1 MTVSLILND
10 RAIARGRVGELPDLP
25 PSVAIVYPVEGGPF
39 EVERVRTLGQRWFG
53 KGRACYVVDLS
64 DHRRQ
69 AAVTRTPLTCKD
81 GGHRFQATIDVGFRV
96 HDPAL
101 VVARNVRDALAV
113 VYGYLTDRIRLCA
126 ARFAITQAMEAQLAI
141 NQELDREIRLPD
153 GITIYHCKIQMEPD
167 AAAARHIQELEE
179 ARRRAQLGVHTHQM
193 RVGEARSDEQIEDIR
208 ADGRRRRNAA
218 ERAVL
223 DGTPLDFDHL
233 VREHLVRH
241 PEETVH
247 ALELL
252 ARVRESEAAQHE
264 IRDQRHAEMVKYLI
278 ERGVVREV
286 DLPGLRQGVL
296 GPSAPGTGV
305 AGVLERP
312 DAGVAPSFVS
322 GTAPSSP
329 GYAAPP
335 QDSRAGHP
343 ASAPVAVPSG
353 GPVQWGGS
361 TPPPATAAPPNGL
374 LPVYVVLDTSS
385 AAAGCVT
392 ELGNALRS
400 VQTLLANSPDVS
412 GALRLSVLTYADGAD
427 VVLPLTEVSWR
438 TGIPGLSSTPGCRYQ
453 PVLRRLLDLVS
464 LETERLKEQ
473 VSRVLRPVV
482 LFLAVG
488 QAEDDAEWPAAH
500 AELMA
505 HKYYPHLVAC
515 GIGPGRVRTVQ
526 RLASRPELGV
536 VAVENMDVA
545 QSAVQFS
552 VLLQRTLLHL
562 GRSAL
567 AGQMELRLECPQ
579 GLRPVGAE
587 QES

>member
-1 MTVSLILND
+1 MPLSVILNE
-10 RAIARGRVGELPDLP
+10 RVIARSRVGELPNLP

-39 EVERVRTLGQRWFG
+39 EVETVRTFGQRWLG
-53 KGRACYVVDLS
+53 KNRACYVVDLS

-69 AAVTRTPLTCKD
+69 ASVTKTPLTCKD
-81 GGHRFQATIDVGFRV
+81 GGHRFQATIDIGFRV

-101 VVARNVRDALAV
+101 VVARNVRDALTV
-113 VYGYLTDRIRLCA
+113 VYGYLTDRIRLQA
-126 ARFAITQAMEAQLAI
+126 AQFAITEAMAAQLAV
-141 NQELDREIRLPD
+141 NQELGREIRLPE
-153 GITIYHCKIQMEPD
+153 GITIYHCKVQMEPD

-179 ARRRAQLGVHTHQM
+179 ARRRAKLGVHTH
-193 RVGEARSDEQIEDIR
+193 EARRSETYSDEDIEDIR
-208 ADGRRRRNAA
+208 AAGRRRRQAE

-223 DGTPLDFDHL
+223 ENTRLDFDNL
-233 VREHLVRH
+233 IREHLVRH

-252 ARVRESEAAQHE
+252 ARVREAEATQHE

-278 ERGVVREV
+278 DQGVVREV

-312 DAGVAPSFVS
+312 DAGQPASFTS
-322 GTAPSSP
+322 G
-329 GYAAPP
+329 AAPRGP
-335 QDSRAGHP
+335 DFSASAP
-343 ASAPVAVPSG
+343 ASAQIG

-361 TPPPATAAPPNGL
+361 TPAPAAAPPSGL
-374 LPVYVVLDTSS
+374 IPVYLVLDTSA

-392 ELGNALRS
+392 DLGNALRS
-400 VQTLLANSPDVS
+400 VQTLLANSPDV
-412 GALRLSVLTYADGAD
+412 AAAVRLSVITYADGAD

-438 TGIPGLSSTPGCRYQ
+438 TGVPGLSTAPGCRYR
-453 PVLRRLLDLVS
+453 PVLRRLLDLVQ

-473 VSRVLRPVV
+473 VPRVLRPVV
-482 LFLAVG
+482 FFLAVG

-505 HKYYPHLVAC
+505 HKYFPHIVAC
-515 GIGPGRVRTVQ
+515 GIGADRDRVVQ
-526 RLASRPELGV
+526 RIASRPELGV
-536 VAVENMDVA
+536 VAVEGADLA

-552 VLLQRTLLHL
+552 VLLQETLLHL
-562 GRSAL
+562 GRSAI
-567 AGQMELRLECPQ
+567 AGQMELRLQCPQ
-579 GLRPVGAE
+579 GLRPVGKE
-587 QES
+587 Q

>member
-1 MTVSLILND
+1 MTISLILND
-10 RAIARGRVGELPDLP
+10 RAIARSRVGELPNLP
-25 PSVAIVYPVEGGPF
+25 PAVAIVYPVEGGPF
-39 EVERVRTLGQRWFG
+39 EVERVRTFGQRWFG
-53 KGRACYVVDLS
+53 KNRACYVVDLS

-69 AAVTRTPLTCKD
+69 AAVTKTPLTCKD

-101 VVARNVRDALAV
+101 VVSRNVRDAPAV

-126 ARFAITQAMEAQLAI
+126 ARFPITDAMAAQLAV
-141 NQELDREIRLPD
+141 NHELDREIRLPE
-153 GITIYHCKIQMEPD
+153 GITIYHCKVQMEPD
-167 AAAARHIQELEE
+167 DAAARHIKELEE
-179 ARRRAQLGVHTHQM
+179 ARRRARLEVHTHDA
-193 RVGEARSDEQIEDIR
+193 RVGEARSDELIEDIR
-208 ADGRRRRNAA
+208 ADGRRRRQAA
-218 ERAVL
+218 ERATL
-223 DGTPLDFDHL
+223 DGTVLDFENL
-233 VREHLVRH
+233 IREHLVRH
-241 PEETVH
+241 PEQTAH

-252 ARVRESEAAQHE
+252 ARVRETEATQHE

-278 ERGVVREV
+278 ERGVIREV

-296 GPSAPGTGV
+296 GPSAPGAGV

-312 DAGVAPSFVS
+312 DAGVAPSFTTGSV
-322 GTAPSSP
+322 
-329 GYAAPP
+329 P
-335 QDSRAGHP
+335 QGPDHS
-343 ASAPVAVPSG
+343 ASAPAAVPSG

-361 TPPPATAAPPNGL
+361 TPAPASAPPSGL
-374 LPVYVVLDTSS
+374 IPVYVVLDTST

-392 ELGNALRS
+392 DLGNALRS
-400 VQTLLANSPDVS
+400 VQTLLANSPDVA
-412 GALRLSVLTYADGAD
+412 GAIRLSVITYADGAD

-438 TGIPGLSSTPGCRYQ
+438 TGVPGLTTTPGCRYR
-453 PVLRRLLDLVS
+453 PVLRRLLDLVP

-473 VSRVLRPVV
+473 VPRVLRPVV
-482 LFLAVG
+482 FFLAVG
-488 QAEDDAEWPAAH
+488 QAEDDGEWPVAH

-505 HKYYPHLVAC
+505 HKYFPHLVAC
-515 GIGPGRVRTVQ
+515 GIGPDRVRAVQ

-536 VAVENMDVA
+536 VAVEGADLA

-579 GLRPVGAE
+579 GLRPVVVE
-587 QES
+587 QDS